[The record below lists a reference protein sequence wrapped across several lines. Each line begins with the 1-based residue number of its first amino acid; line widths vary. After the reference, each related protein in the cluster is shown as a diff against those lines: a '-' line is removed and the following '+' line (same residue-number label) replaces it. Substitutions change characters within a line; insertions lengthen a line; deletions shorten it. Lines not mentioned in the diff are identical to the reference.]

1 MGQHRFTG
9 YRKLLFGN
17 LAVIVLKSGFQLY
30 TFSSEGGSGNC
41 VDKNFTFNM
50 VTPNGNKMFQELSQC
65 QLLTLGLSTI
75 AFTAIF
81 GGLKRLGLFYQ
92 WRHKVGKIKIKSLK
106 KHLRLRFTLKIYQVE

>member
-1 MGQHRFTG
+1 MLVNQTILKT
-9 YRKLLFGN
+9 YFGSTPFYWIPE
-17 LAVIVLKSGFQLY
+17 VIIWKSYSDCFEKRLSAFLY
-30 TFSSEGGSGNC
+30 TFFSEGGSGNC

-50 VTPNGNKMFQELSQC
+50 VTSNGNKMFQELSQC

-92 WRHKVGKIKIKSLK
+92 WRHKVGKKKIK
-106 KHLRLRFTLKIYQVE
+106 